1 MQAAVVSDH
10 AAALPK
16 PSFVPHGAKDGSQFM
31 LQRNRIRQKASGSGR
46 AQQQTFNQTTD
57 TAGGDTQTERATQE
71 RPTARPAMKA
81 IFYLPI
87 LLHRFDLAYLCDKFA
102 IS

>member
-16 PSFVPHGAKDGSQFM
+16 PSFAPHGAKDGSQFM

-71 RPTARPAMKA
+71 RPTARPAMKPRLHF
-81 IFYLPI
+81 IVFI
-87 LLHRFDLAYLCDKFA
+87 HRFDLSHLRDK
-102 IS
+102 ISIG